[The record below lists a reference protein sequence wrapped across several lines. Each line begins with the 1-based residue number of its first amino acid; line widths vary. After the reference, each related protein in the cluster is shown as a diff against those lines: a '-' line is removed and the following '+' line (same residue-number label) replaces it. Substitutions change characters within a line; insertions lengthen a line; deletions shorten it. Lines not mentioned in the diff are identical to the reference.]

1 MGCPRVGAS
10 LVSRRHPADAD
21 PTQRPDQR
29 GAQSRQIG
37 ARIRPHMSRRGRVS
51 RAREGAAGTMSQSRM
66 RGLGRGL
73 EALIPMSRDG
83 GALVPQM
90 IAVDQIRPSH
100 QQVRTR
106 FDAEPLGELAE
117 SIRLHGVLQP
127 LLVRRLP
134 DGYELIA
141 GERRWRAAR
150 LAGLTSVPAVVRSD
164 AGNDEQ
170 LVLGLIENL
179 QREDLDPVEEAH
191 GLRRLTEEFGLT
203 HDEVA
208 QRIGKHRVS
217 VSQSLRLLNG
227 CSAIQSSVAAGVIS
241 AGHARALIALES
253 QGAQEHGLKVVVAR
267 HLSVRQAE
275 NWVRTYKPRRRRPTD
290 ASAELRALAAA
301 LETKLGVPTK
311 IAGSMNR
318 GQLEI
323 RYSSREE
330 LERVCAKLVK

>member
-1 MGCPRVGAS
+1 
-10 LVSRRHPADAD
+10 
-21 PTQRPDQR
+21 
-29 GAQSRQIG
+29 
-37 ARIRPHMSRRGRVS
+37 
-51 RAREGAAGTMSQSRM
+51 MSQPRL

-73 EALIPMSRDG
+73 EALIPMSREG
-83 GALVPQM
+83 EALVPQM

-127 LLVRRLP
+127 LLVRRLA

-150 LAGLTSVPAVVRSD
+150 LAGLTAVPAVVRTD

-179 QREDLDPVEEAH
+179 QRADLDPIEEAR

-203 HDEVA
+203 HEEVA

-217 VSQSLRLLNG
+217 VTQSLRLLAA
-227 CSAIQSSVAAGVIS
+227 CPAIQSAVAAGVVS
-241 AGHARALIALES
+241 AGHARALVALDG

-267 HLSVRQAE
+267 HLSVRQTE
-275 NWVRTYKPRRRRPTD
+275 NWVRTYSPRRKQRIDST
-290 ASAELRALAAA
+290 AELRALGAGIEA
-301 LETKLGVPTK
+301 KLGLPMKLT
-311 IAGSMNR
+311 GSLNR
-318 GQLEI
+318 GKIEL

-330 LERVCAKLVK
+330 LERVCAKLLS

>member
-1 MGCPRVGAS
+1 
-10 LVSRRHPADAD
+10 
-21 PTQRPDQR
+21 
-29 GAQSRQIG
+29 
-37 ARIRPHMSRRGRVS
+37 
-51 RAREGAAGTMSQSRM
+51 MSQPRL

-73 EALIPMSRDG
+73 EALIPMSREG
-83 GALVPQM
+83 EALVPQM

-127 LLVRRLP
+127 LLVRKLS

-150 LAGLTSVPAVVRSD
+150 LAGLTAVPAVVRSD

-179 QREDLDPVEEAH
+179 QRADLDPIEEAR

-203 HDEVA
+203 HEEVA

-217 VSQSLRLLNG
+217 VTQSLRLLAG
-227 CSAIQSSVAAGVIS
+227 CPAIQSAVAAGIIS
-241 AGHARALIALES
+241 AGHARALVALDGQS
-253 QGAQEHGLKVVVAR
+253 AQEHGLKVVIAR

-275 NWVRTYKPRRRRPTD
+275 NWVRTYRPRRKQRVDST
-290 ASAELRALAAA
+290 AELRAIGAGIESRIGLPM
-301 LETKLGVPTK
+301 KLT
-311 IAGSMNR
+311 GSLNR
-318 GQLEI
+318 GKIEL

-330 LERVCAKLVK
+330 LERVCAKLLS

>member
-1 MGCPRVGAS
+1 
-10 LVSRRHPADAD
+10 
-21 PTQRPDQR
+21 
-29 GAQSRQIG
+29 
-37 ARIRPHMSRRGRVS
+37 
-51 RAREGAAGTMSQSRM
+51 MSQSRL

-83 GALVPQM
+83 EALVPQM

-127 LLVRRLP
+127 ILVRKLA

-150 LAGLTSVPAVVRSD
+150 LAGLSALPAVVRTS

-179 QREDLDPVEEAH
+179 QRADLDPIEEAR

-203 HDEVA
+203 HEEVA
-208 QRIGKHRVS
+208 KRIGKHRVS
-217 VSQSLRLLNG
+217 VTQSLRLLAA
-227 CSAIQSSVAAGVIS
+227 CPAVQSSVAAGVIS
-241 AGHARALIALES
+241 AGHARALVALEG
-253 QGAQEHGLKVVVAR
+253 QGPQEHGLKVVIAR
-267 HLSVRQAE
+267 HLSVRQTE
-275 NWVRTYKPRRRRPTD
+275 NWVRTYRPRRKQRVDTT
-290 ASAELRALAAA
+290 AELRSIGSDV
-301 LETKLGVPTK
+301 ESKLGLPVKLT
-311 IAGSMNR
+311 GSLNR
-318 GQLEI
+318 GRIEL

-330 LERVCAKLVK
+330 LELVCAKLLS

>member
-1 MGCPRVGAS
+1 
-10 LVSRRHPADAD
+10 
-21 PTQRPDQR
+21 
-29 GAQSRQIG
+29 
-37 ARIRPHMSRRGRVS
+37 
-51 RAREGAAGTMSQSRM
+51 MSQPRT

-73 EALIPMSRDG
+73 EALIPMSSHGD
-83 GALVPQM
+83 ALVPQM

-150 LAGLTSVPAVVRSD
+150 LAGLASVPAVVRGD

-179 QREDLDPVEEAH
+179 QRADLDPIEEAR
-191 GLRRLTEEFGLT
+191 GLRRLTEDFGLT
-203 HDEVA
+203 HEEVA

-217 VSQSLRLLNG
+217 VTQSLRLLAA
-227 CSAIQSSVAAGVIS
+227 CPAVQSAVGAGVIT
-241 AGHARALIALES
+241 AGHARALVALDGQS
-253 QGAQEHGLKVVVAR
+253 AQEHGLKVVIAR
-267 HLSVRQAE
+267 HLSVRQTE
-275 NWVRTYKPRRRRPTD
+275 NWVRTYRPRRKQGIDST
-290 ASAELRALAAA
+290 AELRAIAAGIETSLA
-301 LETKLGVPTK
+301 LPIRLT
-311 IAGSMNR
+311 GSLNR
-318 GQLEI
+318 GKIEL

-330 LERVCAKLVK
+330 LERVCAKLLS

>member
-1 MGCPRVGAS
+1 
-10 LVSRRHPADAD
+10 
-21 PTQRPDQR
+21 
-29 GAQSRQIG
+29 
-37 ARIRPHMSRRGRVS
+37 
-51 RAREGAAGTMSQSRM
+51 MSQSRL

-73 EALIPMSRDG
+73 EALIPMSREG
-83 GALVPQM
+83 EALVPQM

-127 LLVRRLP
+127 ILVRKLA

-150 LAGLTSVPAVVRSD
+150 LAGLTAVPAVVRSST
-164 AGNDEQ
+164 GNDEQ

-179 QREDLDPVEEAH
+179 QRADLDPIEEAR
-191 GLRRLTEEFGLT
+191 GLRRLTDEFGLT
-203 HDEVA
+203 HEEVA

-217 VSQSLRLLNG
+217 VTQALRLLAG
-227 CSAIQSSVAAGVIS
+227 CAAIQSAVAARVIS
-241 AGHARALIALES
+241 AGHARALVALDG
-253 QGAQEHGLKVVVAR
+253 QGAQEHGLKVVIAR

-275 NWVRTYKPRRRRPTD
+275 NWVRTYRPRRKQRVDST
-290 ASAELRALAAA
+290 AELRAIGADIEA
-301 LETKLGVPTK
+301 KLGLPVKLT
-311 IAGSMNR
+311 GSLNR
-318 GQLEI
+318 GRIEL

-330 LERVCAKLVK
+330 MERVCAKLLS

>member
-1 MGCPRVGAS
+1 
-10 LVSRRHPADAD
+10 
-21 PTQRPDQR
+21 
-29 GAQSRQIG
+29 
-37 ARIRPHMSRRGRVS
+37 
-51 RAREGAAGTMSQSRM
+51 MSQPRM

-73 EALIPMSRDG
+73 EALIPMSREG
-83 GALVPQM
+83 EALVPQM

-127 LLVRRLP
+127 LLVRRLN

-150 LAGLTSVPAVVRSD
+150 LAGLTAVPAVVRSD
-164 AGNDEQ
+164 ASNDDQ

-179 QREDLDPVEEAH
+179 QRADLDPIEEAR

-203 HDEVA
+203 HEEVA

-217 VSQSLRLLNG
+217 VTQSLRLLAG
-227 CSAIQSSVAAGVIS
+227 CPAVQSAVGSGAIT
-241 AGHARALIALES
+241 AGHARALVALEG
-253 QGAQEHGLKVVVAR
+253 QAAQEHGLKVVIAR

-275 NWVRTYKPRRRRPTD
+275 NWVRTYRPRRKQRVDST
-290 ASAELRALAAA
+290 AELHAIAADIESKIG
-301 LETKLGVPTK
+301 LPMKLT
-311 IAGSMNR
+311 GSLNR
-318 GQLEI
+318 GKIEL

-330 LERVCAKLVK
+330 LERVCAKLLS